1 MKITITTSLSGP
13 TYTLEPGA
21 VADFAEA
28 EAIRLINAGFA
39 IPATDDGEIERAVK
53 SVPNGERREKRGRS
67 NVASV

>member
-28 EAIRLINAGFA
+28 EALRLINAGFA
-39 IPATDDGEIERAVK
+39 IPATNDGDVERAVK
-53 SVPNGERREKRGRS
+53 AVPSVEKREKRGRS

>member
-28 EAIRLINAGFA
+28 EAIRLIKAGFA
-39 IPATDDGEIERAVK
+39 IPTTDDGNVERAVK
-53 SVPNGERREKRGRS
+53 SVRSVEKREKRGRS